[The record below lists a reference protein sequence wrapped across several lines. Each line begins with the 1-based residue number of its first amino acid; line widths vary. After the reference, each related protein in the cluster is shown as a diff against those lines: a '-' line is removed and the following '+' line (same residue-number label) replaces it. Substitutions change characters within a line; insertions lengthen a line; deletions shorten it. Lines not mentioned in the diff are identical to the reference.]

1 MIHKCADA
9 AEGADVAVRLCPYI
23 IKMRGRRNMNR
34 RLVDGYAGMLRVISG
49 LIAQQFMNFAS
60 RHIIA
65 FFELGA
71 KVF

>member
-1 MIHKCADA
+1 
-9 AEGADVAVRLCPYI
+9 
-23 IKMRGRRNMNR
+23 
-34 RLVDGYAGMLRVISG
+34 MLRVISG